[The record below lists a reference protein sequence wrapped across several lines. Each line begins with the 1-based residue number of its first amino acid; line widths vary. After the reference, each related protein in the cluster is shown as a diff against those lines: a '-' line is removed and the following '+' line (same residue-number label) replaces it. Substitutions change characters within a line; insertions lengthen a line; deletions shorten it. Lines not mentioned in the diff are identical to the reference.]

1 MTDEKIVTHGP
12 KYMGSKKTLLPVL
25 RDAILKLSTVTALD
39 VFSGTTRVAQML
51 RASGVRVTTSDI
63 ATYSRV
69 FSGAWVSSTYDQRI
83 VEYHAA
89 RLSRLDPVD
98 GWFTRTYCDVPSST
112 NSDKNIRF
120 MTRVNGMRVDAI
132 RLELKRLL
140 DAEEITYTEHN
151 ALVATLIVAMD
162 RVDNTVAIQQSYL
175 RDWCTRS
182 KKDLRLQVYAAPMGP
197 VGTHIQ
203 GDVLNITY
211 PSADIAY
218 LDPPYT
224 AANYQT
230 NYHIWETIARGD
242 EPEVT
247 LMTNRRKDFVGSLV
261 KNPWCSAKT
270 IQQSLESLLLKLDVG
285 HIVVSYG
292 SASIMTIEQLCDVV
306 TKTHDIEIH
315 STHTVNE
322 NIMSKIVSE
331 KSKNNKLRDRAE
343 HLIIARSR
351 S

>member
-1 MTDEKIVTHGP
+1 MTDEKIMTHGP
-12 KYMGSKKTLLPVL
+12 KYMGSKKALLPEL
-25 RDAILKLSTVTALD
+25 RNAMLKLSPASALD

-69 FSGAWVSSTYDQRI
+69 FSGAWVSSTYDQKV
-83 VEYHAA
+83 VEYYAA
-89 RLSRLDPVD
+89 RLSRLEPID
-98 GWFTRTYCDVPSST
+98 GWFTRTYCDVPSSE
-112 NSDKNIRF
+112 NCNKNIRF
-120 MTRVNGMRVDAI
+120 MTPVNGMRVDAI

-140 DAEEITYTEHN
+140 DSEKITLSEYN
-151 ALVATLIVAMD
+151 ALVATLIIAMD

-182 KKDLRLQVYAAPMGP
+182 KKNLNLQVYASSMGP

-203 GDVLNITY
+203 GDALKITY

-242 EPEVT
+242 EPDVALT
-247 LMTNRRKDFVGSLV
+247 TNRRKDFVGSAV

-285 HIVVSYG
+285 HVVVSYG
-292 SASIMTIEQLCDVV
+292 SASIMTIEQLSDVI
-306 TKTHDIEIH
+306 TKTHDIEVH
-315 STHTVNE
+315 SIHTVNE

-343 HLIIARSR
+343 HIIIARSR

>member
-1 MTDEKIVTHGP
+1 MIDEKIVTHGP
-12 KYMGSKKTLLPVL
+12 KYMGSKKSLLPEL
-25 RDAILKLSTVTALD
+25 RDAMLKLSPTSALD

-51 RASGVRVTTSDI
+51 RGSGVRVTTSDI

-69 FSGAWVSSTYDQRI
+69 FSGAWVSSTYDQKI
-83 VEYHAA
+83 VEYYAA
-89 RLSRLDPVD
+89 RLSRLEPIE
-98 GWFTRTYCDVPSST
+98 GWFTRTYCDVPSSV
-112 NSDKNIRF
+112 NCDKNIRF

-140 DAEEITYTEHN
+140 DADVISHVEHN

-182 KKDLRLQVYAAPMGP
+182 KKNLNLQVYAAPMGP
-197 VGTHIQ
+197 IGNHIQ
-203 GDVLNITY
+203 GDALKIAY

-230 NYHIWETIARGD
+230 NYHIWETIARCD
-242 EPEVT
+242 EPEVA
-247 LMTNRRKDFVGSLV
+247 LSTNRRKDFVGSAV

-270 IQQSLESLLLKLDVG
+270 IEHSLESLLLKLDVG
-285 HIVVSYG
+285 HVVMSYG
-292 SASIMTIEQLCDVV
+292 SASIMTIEQMCDII
-306 TKTHDIEIH
+306 TRTHDIEVHSIH
-315 STHTVNE
+315 VVNE
-322 NIMSKIVSE
+322 NIMSKITSE

-343 HLIIARSR
+343 HIIIAKSR